1 MKGTLGYPQLTQS
14 PVETQNTIWMFY
26 SDMNE
31 DADLPMFH
39 TDQLFFK
46 YLTYSSCV

>member
-26 SDMNE
+26 SDINE
-31 DADLPMFH
+31 DVFH
-39 TDQLFFK
+39 TDQLFIK
-46 YLTYSSCV
+46 YLTYSNCV